1 MLNIYISNNIEYW
14 REKLR
19 FLDQKVKCYENFD
32 LSINYNLGI
41 CDSIDDLIKLK
52 DINNKCILIFIIDN
66 YEQIFEYQKFNI
78 HYYLRKNFFE
88 KDIEKIKDSLIA
100 LLKNKNKVIKYK
112 SGLIEYEINIDNIL
126 YIESYRNEIII
137 QTKLLDYSRRF
148 SLKKILKELD
158 NRFVQCHKSYLVNI
172 ENVTSLFYD
181 YLEIN
186 NIIKIPVGRKYQLLV
201 KNKYQN
207 YQNRNF

>member
-1 MLNIYISNNIEYW
+1 M
-14 REKLR
+14 
-19 FLDQKVKCYENFD
+19 
-32 LSINYNLGI
+32 
-41 CDSIDDLIKLK
+41 
-52 DINNKCILIFIIDN
+52 
-66 YEQIFEYQKFNI
+66 
-78 HYYLRKNFFE
+78 
-88 KDIEKIKDSLIA
+88 
-100 LLKNKNKVIKYK
+100 IKYK

-137 QTKLLDYSRRF
+137 HTKLLDYSRRF

-181 YLEIN
+181 HLEIN

>member
-14 REKLR
+14 REELR

-137 QTKLLDYSRRF
+137 HTKLLDYSRRF

-181 YLEIN
+181 HLEIN

-207 YQNRNF
+207 RNF

>member
-88 KDIEKIKDSLIA
+88 KDIEKIKNSLIA

-137 QTKLLDYSRRF
+137 HTKLPDYSRRF
-148 SLKKILKELD
+148 SLKKILKEID

-181 YLEIN
+181 HLEIN

>member
-207 YQNRNF
+207 YQNRNS

>member
-137 QTKLLDYSRRF
+137 HTKLLDYSRRF

-181 YLEIN
+181 HLEIN

-207 YQNRNF
+207 RNF

>member
-1 MLNIYISNNIEYW
+1 MLNIYISNNIEYC

-19 FLDQKVKCYENFD
+19 FLDQKIKCYENFD

-112 SGLIEYEINIDNIL
+112 SGLIEYEINIDKIL

-137 QTKLLDYSRRF
+137 HTKLLDYSRRF

-181 YLEIN
+181 HLEIN

>member
-32 LSINYNLGI
+32 LSINYSLGI

-78 HYYLRKNFFE
+78 HYYLRRNFFE

-137 QTKLLDYSRRF
+137 HTKLLDYSRRF

>member
-137 QTKLLDYSRRF
+137 HTKLLDYSRRF

-172 ENVTSLFYD
+172 ENVPNLFYD
-181 YLEIN
+181 HLESN

>member
-78 HYYLRKNFFE
+78 HYYLRKNFF
-88 KDIEKIKDSLIA
+88 
-100 LLKNKNKVIKYK
+100 
-112 SGLIEYEINIDNIL
+112 
-126 YIESYRNEIII
+126 
-137 QTKLLDYSRRF
+137 
-148 SLKKILKELD
+148 
-158 NRFVQCHKSYLVNI
+158 
-172 ENVTSLFYD
+172 
-181 YLEIN
+181 
-186 NIIKIPVGRKYQLLV
+186 
-201 KNKYQN
+201 
-207 YQNRNF
+207 

>member
-19 FLDQKVKCYENFD
+19 FLDQKIKCYENFD

-66 YEQIFEYQKFNI
+66 YEQIFEYQKINI

-137 QTKLLDYSRRF
+137 HTKLLDYSRRF

-181 YLEIN
+181 HLEIN

-207 YQNRNF
+207 RNF

>member
-19 FLDQKVKCYENFD
+19 FLDQKIKCYENFD

-112 SGLIEYEINIDNIL
+112 SGLIEYEINIDKIL

-137 QTKLLDYSRRF
+137 HTKLLDYSRRF

-181 YLEIN
+181 HLEIN

>member
-1 MLNIYISNNIEYW
+1 MLNINISNNIEYW

-112 SGLIEYEINIDNIL
+112 SGLIEYEINIDNRL

-137 QTKLLDYSRRF
+137 HTKLLDYSRRF

-181 YLEIN
+181 HLEIN

>member
-1 MLNIYISNNIEYW
+1 M
-14 REKLR
+14 
-19 FLDQKVKCYENFD
+19 
-32 LSINYNLGI
+32 
-41 CDSIDDLIKLK
+41 
-52 DINNKCILIFIIDN
+52 
-66 YEQIFEYQKFNI
+66 
-78 HYYLRKNFFE
+78 
-88 KDIEKIKDSLIA
+88 
-100 LLKNKNKVIKYK
+100 IKYK

-137 QTKLLDYSRRF
+137 HTKLLDYSRRF

-158 NRFVQCHKSYLVNI
+158 NCFVQCHKSYLVNI

-181 YLEIN
+181 HLEIN

>member
-1 MLNIYISNNIEYW
+1 MK
-14 REKLR
+14 KLR

-137 QTKLLDYSRRF
+137 HTKLLDYSRRF

-172 ENVTSLFYD
+172 ENVTNLFYD
-181 YLEIN
+181 HLEIN